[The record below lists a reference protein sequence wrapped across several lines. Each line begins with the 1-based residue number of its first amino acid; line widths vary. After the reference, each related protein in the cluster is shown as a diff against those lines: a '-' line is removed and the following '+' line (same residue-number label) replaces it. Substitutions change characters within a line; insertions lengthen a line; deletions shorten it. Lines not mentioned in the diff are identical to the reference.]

1 MLFFYQRITLLI
13 MQQRQSHSN
22 NSYSGHSYS
31 DHSHSSHSGKGHIA
45 VIGAA
50 IAGLSAALGAANAG
64 YQVTIYGKVPAI
76 APGALQL
83 APNGFAA
90 LDALDALPAI
100 TPLMTRL
107 HAIEVKSINRN
118 ATLAVIDH
126 EAPIYRDYASL
137 SRLDLI
143 QSLAKLCENHDA
155 ISFQDQD
162 VTALQISD
170 QTSHVISNKNSN
182 KDKTAY
188 DIIIGADGQGGLSR
202 EIVTGEAHKNPIE
215 RGPVAWRAAV
225 PADHLPDH
233 FSLSR
238 TRLWLGDGC
247 HLVCYPFNKSQS
259 DDGQE
264 GLMVNLVLC
273 VTAPNPARNPIQD
286 PQHYLSSQAVFAPLC
301 KGEIQWVKTALPPAS
316 QLSTWRRHNLVLT
329 GDAAH
334 SMPPHLAQGAG
345 QTLEDAATLSSLL
358 AHYNS
363 PQDVAGAFAI
373 ERARALAPII
383 KRAGATGTIMR
394 LSGPFGALRNA
405 AIEMGGTKMIEGWLK
420 NVWQ

>member
-1 MLFFYQRITLLI
+1 MPFCYQRITLLI
-13 MQQRQSHSN
+13 MQQRHSH
-22 NSYSGHSYS
+22 SGHSHS
-31 DHSHSSHSGKGHIA
+31 GHSHSGHSGKGHIA

-50 IAGLSAALGAANAG
+50 IAGLSAAIGAAKAG

-100 TPLMTRL
+100 TPLIRRL
-107 HAIEVKSINRN
+107 DAIEVKSISRN

-126 EAPIYRDYASL
+126 NVPIYRDYASL
-137 SRLDLI
+137 SRFDLI
-143 QSLAKLCENHDA
+143 QSLAKLCENHPA
-155 ISFQDQD
+155 ISFQEQE

-170 QTSHVISNKNSN
+170 HASYVISN

-188 DIIIGADGQGGLSR
+188 DMIIGADGQQGLSR
-202 EIVTGEAHKNPIE
+202 EIVTGKVYKAPIE
-215 RGPVAWRAAV
+215 TGPVAWRAAV
-225 PADHLPDH
+225 PADRLPDH

-238 TRLWLGDGC
+238 TRLWLGNGC
-247 HLVCYPFNKSQS
+247 HLVCYPFNKRQA
-259 DDGQE
+259 DNGKED
-264 GLMVNLVLC
+264 LMVNLVLC
-273 VTAPNPARNPIQD
+273 VTAPNPSRQPSQS
-286 PQHYLSSQAVFAPLC
+286 PPHYLSSQAVFAPLC
-301 KGEIQWVKTALPPAS
+301 EGEIEWIKTALPPAN

-345 QTLEDAATLSSLL
+345 QTLEDAAKLSSLL
-358 AHYNS
+358 AHYDS
-363 PQDVAGAFAI
+363 PHDVAGSFAI

-383 KRAGATGTIMR
+383 KRAGATGAIMR
-394 LSGPFGALRNA
+394 LSGPFGKLRNA
-405 AIEMGGTKMIEGWLK
+405 AIEMGGPKMIEGWLK
-420 NVWQ
+420 SIWQ